1 MARFTHA
8 CHKTS
13 RELTS
18 QKTGSY
24 HSGDEIF
31 YYVGAWWCLQEDQD
45 RGIQSNKKPFEE
57 DKRAKVT
64 SDSHVLA
71 LVSYYNCSQSP

>member
-1 MARFTHA
+1 MSEPGGVYRRT
-8 CHKTS
+8 KIEGYS
-13 RELTS
+13 L
-18 QKTGSY
+18 
-24 HSGDEIF
+24 
-31 YYVGAWWCLQEDQD
+31 
-45 RGIQSNKKPFEE
+45 SNKKPFEE